1 MINKMKNEN
10 SKTLSASLGENQN
23 EIIVKAESFNP
34 NDPLFLE
41 NDWKNW
47 DIDFMVIMDAI
58 AHLGMKVQSLAAL
71 EDTERWLK
79 MAPKSVQVAFLALMA
94 ENRRLYEIHDQMAKI
109 YRERLTAW
117 KKFNNEITNGKQDDT
132 QTEK

>member
-1 MINKMKNEN
+1 
-10 SKTLSASLGENQN
+10 
-23 EIIVKAESFNP
+23 
-34 NDPLFLE
+34 
-41 NDWKNW
+41 
-47 DIDFMVIMDAI
+47 MVIMDAI